1 MEVYLGWTDCLLTT
15 LKEMKSQILPKVAYS
30 SKANVWWQQIAAI
43 SNKIINPI
51 NLFSKNIKNHNIGGN
66 EIF

>member
-1 MEVYLGWTDCLLTT
+1 
-15 LKEMKSQILPKVAYS
+15 MKSQILPKVAYS

-51 NLFSKNIKNHNIGGN
+51 NLFSKIIKNHNIGGN